1 MTKTLSKRQ
10 PALTFS
16 TATACRPSATTTS
29 ATFLQDIPGFG
40 VDGGEIVVLAIK
52 PSMWKP
58 LLESKIWLLACLA
71 LAVVLSWLG
80 QPIPGLSMT
89 TTAQVIL
96 LAALAPVG
104 VAVARWVPRW
114 HVLTNRR
121 IVDIY
126 GVRSIRIES
135 CPLLQIRN
143 TYLHR
148 SPAERLTG
156 LGTITFAM
164 SDAPVGMPPDSNL
177 RLPTAVCQPPS
188 GGPPFARPPSAKPPS
203 ARPPRRWRSVANPD
217 LVHAKIREAIENA
230 IDQHTLMP

>member
-1 MTKTLSKRQ
+1 M
-10 PALTFS
+10 
-16 TATACRPSATTTS
+16 
-29 ATFLQDIPGFG
+29 
-40 VDGGEIVVLAIK
+40 VLAIK

-58 LLESKIWLLACLA
+58 VLESKIWLLACLS

-96 LAALAPVG
+96 FAALAPVG

-164 SDAPVGMPPDSNL
+164 SDAPVGMPP
-177 RLPTAVCQPPS
+177 S
-188 GGPPFARPPSAKPPS
+188 GGPPSAKPLS
-203 ARPPRRWRSVANPD
+203 ARPPRRWRSVAKPE
-217 LVHAKIREAIENA
+217 LVHARIREAIKNA